1 MKRIN
6 KMLITLTKGP
16 LHFQMCKATHTL
28 DTLKHTNVNKDIKS
42 ITYLNEAWSFEQ
54 LWSKHT
60 QENSPKPSLHT
71 LRKHMLA
78 QCIMHV

>member
-1 MKRIN
+1 M
-6 KMLITLTKGP
+6 LTKGP
-16 LHFQMCKATHTL
+16 LHLQMCKGTCTL
-28 DTLKHTNVNKDIKS
+28 DALKHTRMYIKS

-60 QENSPKPSLHT
+60 RENSLKPSLHT

-78 QCIMHV
+78 QCIMHVRGSGPD